1 MKPSASIR
9 ILSGLF
15 ALALACPALAADGL
29 TVLHT
34 FQGWDGKNTYGR
46 LVQGPDGAFYG
57 TNLSGGAYGL
67 GNVYKVGVDGSFEVL
82 HSFKG
87 PDDGTSPNA
96 GLVLMDDGNFYG
108 TTGNWGPCQEPC
120 ASGGTVFRM
129 TPDGMLTTLH
139 TFAVNT
145 RPYSLAAGSD
155 GLMYGVTG
163 AGGSLGYGSIYSIAT
178 DGTYR
183 LLVSFD
189 RTAGIWYPQGRLV
202 EGTDGNLYGTTING
216 GTYEAGTVFRMTPD
230 GAITLLHSI
239 NGTTDGDTPYAG
251 LVQGDD
257 GRFYGGTQ
265 QGGSG
270 FGTLFAITADGD
282 FTVLHA
288 FNHGDG
294 SGLEDALVQGSD
306 GYLYGTSGVGGDQN
320 AGTLF
325 RLTRDG
331 RLSTLHLFSPGDVSS
346 PATAPILG
354 SDGRLYGTTAIS
366 VYAFDLAAPR
376 MPEVHLASHCTPPSI
391 HNDCLGIRV
400 GADIRLEWASAN
412 VAACRASGAWN
423 GIRRRGGIDTFPAA
437 KTGTFVYRMDCT
449 GPNGH
454 VSAQTVV
461 TVIR

>member
-1 MKPSASIR
+1 MKRIASLR
-9 ILSGLF
+9 LLSGLF
-15 ALALACPALAADGL
+15 ALALAVPALAASGL

-34 FQGWDGKNTYGR
+34 FQGWDGNYAYGR
-46 LVQGPDGAFYG
+46 LVQGNDGAFYG
-57 TNLSGGAYGL
+57 TTLSGGPGT
-67 GNVYKVGVDGSFEVL
+67 GTVYRVDVDGNFKLL
-82 HSFKG
+82 HAFQG
-87 PDDGTSPNA
+87 PDDGISPNA

-108 TTGNWGPCQEPC
+108 TTSDWGPCQEPC

-129 TPDGMLTTLH
+129 TPDGVLTTLH
-139 TFAVNT
+139 TFASNT
-145 RPYSLAAGSD
+145 RPYSLAAGRD
-155 GLMYGVTG
+155 GLLYGVTG
-163 AGGSLGYGSIYSIAT
+163 AGGSHGYGSIYSIAT

-189 RTAGIWYPQGRLV
+189 RTAGIWSPQGRLV
-202 EGTDGNLYGTTING
+202 EGTDGNFYGTTING

-230 GAITLLHSI
+230 GAITLLHGI

-265 QGGSG
+265 RGGSG

-294 SGLEDALVQGSD
+294 SGLKDALLQWSD
-306 GYLYGTSGVGGDQN
+306 GFLYGTSGGGGNQN

-325 RLTRDG
+325 RLSPDG
-331 RLSTLHLFSPGDVSS
+331 RLSTLHLFAPGDVAV
-346 PATAPILG
+346 PATAPVLG
-354 SDGRLYGTTAIS
+354 SDGRLYGTTAMS

-376 MPEVHLASHCTPPSI
+376 TPELHLAGLCTPPSI

-400 GADIRLEWASAN
+400 GADIQLEWASAN
-412 VAACRASGAWN
+412 VAACRASGAWS
-423 GIRRRGGIDTFPAA
+423 GIRRRGGIQTFQAA
-437 KTGTFVYRMDCT
+437 ETGTFVYRIDCT

-454 VSAQTVV
+454 VSDQVV
-461 TVIR
+461 VKVGR